1 MAKFLVWVKKLVSKS
16 NAAKTINL
24 IVIVV
29 SPMMGISTGVT
40 MRWEFVKK
48 GAERCYKLFGEPTSE
63 IINTWMNN
71 LFNILYLLSFSI
83 SPTNSVYAYCI

>member
-40 MRWEFVKK
+40 LRWNFVKK
-48 GAERCYKLFGEPTSE
+48 CAE
-63 IINTWMNN
+63 
-71 LFNILYLLSFSI
+71 
-83 SPTNSVYAYCI
+83 